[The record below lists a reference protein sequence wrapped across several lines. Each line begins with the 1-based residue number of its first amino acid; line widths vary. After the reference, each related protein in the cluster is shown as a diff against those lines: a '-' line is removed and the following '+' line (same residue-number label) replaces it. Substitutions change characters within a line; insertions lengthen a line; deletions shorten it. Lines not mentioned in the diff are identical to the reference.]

1 MGCVFYLHFNT
12 GVSDVLRIHFKQN
25 IDTLGLKNLPDFS
38 FKPLLVLPF
47 SHVQSLT
54 WDKVDQIFG
63 LEVFLFFF
71 FFFAFY
77 TYHNNFEISER
88 MKKLHSKHN
97 SFTLHL
103 LCIFNMYSFKCL
115 NVSLIS
121 SVSHTLKVQ

>member
-1 MGCVFYLHFNT
+1 MFYLHFNT

-71 FFFAFY
+71 FFAFNTRY
-77 TYHNNFEISER
+77 QGNI
-88 MKKLHSKHN
+88 
-97 SFTLHL
+97 
-103 LCIFNMYSFKCL
+103 
-115 NVSLIS
+115 
-121 SVSHTLKVQ
+121 